1 LDITTLLISNPYL
14 DRPNQVLGWVG
25 WGILLVL
32 LVLGLRASWE
42 ADLLK
47 GLNKKLV
54 LAGLAFLVPLT
65 TLFFGLRLQFI
76 NILPLPGVPVE
87 PTAPALMFLAAL
99 PWVLACGVLGVFPG
113 VLVAFASGLVFA
125 FWETHSLYTPL
136 EIGGLALL
144 YSLAIRQQYRT
155 PFYRALRHPIG
166 AAVAV
171 AIVYSPVF
179 LITSIV
185 GTQGSIAAR
194 LDYASTQSVLFLTA
208 RAGELFIASLFAE
221 VIYLA
226 KVGFW
231 GRHGDLI
238 PSPSETNLQI
248 RFLGVTVPLVVLM
261 ILVLTIGDWI
271 VAGNAARGMMRE
283 RLASTSQAATA
294 SLPYFFET
302 GQSIISNLAD
312 PGLLGQSHDVLS
324 ESLSKDLRSVPYF
337 RQLFLFDGSG
347 KPVTGY
353 PEKQVEALRMSPEE
367 LAGIP
372 LALKGVPVQVYTV
385 PPQEGENSA
394 QVSFLAGIKDS
405 QGEVTGILLGRTDL
419 TSNPFTQ
426 PMIESLN
433 TMQEIGGQGYIL
445 DENQRILYYSVNPNS
460 LVYQSYVGYIPTD
473 TEFFSEASPTG
484 TRNYGFFRQAEG
496 KPWAIMLT
504 LPASTTQQMALE
516 IAIPLLTM
524 LLLLMGISVLVVQG
538 GLQGITASLKGL
550 AQEAA
555 NISQGQ
561 MDHSTQVRGVDE
573 LGRLGRAFEQMRQ
586 SLKARLDELN
596 KLLIV
601 SQAVAGNLEVHA
613 AIQPVLEAALGE
625 SATMARVVLVQDVEP
640 DSPASQSAAF
650 GAGPASED
658 YAYLDAQIYE
668 MMRHQDILP
677 IPNTGRIRRLNLPAT
692 GSRPGALLA
701 VALHREHAYLGALW
715 VAYDHPHSFS
725 EEEVRFL
732 NTLALEAALAASN
745 ARLYANA
752 EIGRQRLEAVL
763 DSTPEA
769 VLVIDEKMCIFLI
782 NPAAMQMP
790 GLVKSSAIGRPIQE
804 VVTHP
809 GLLELLS
816 QPTEGRVSSREIT
829 LHNGKIYYLS
839 ASPVIADGKLVGKVC
854 IMRDI
859 TYYKQLDSLKS
870 DFVATVSHD
879 LRSPLTLMRGYAT
892 MLQMVGDL
900 NEQQKTYSNK
910 IVTGVENMTRLVNNL
925 LDLGRIEAGIGLQ
938 VEKVPASEVIAQVI
952 TSLQPQAAQKNLQ
965 LMLESPNQA
974 VVVEADRA
982 LLQQAVYNLVENA
995 IKYTSSGG
1003 QVKICLRVT
1012 QSGVVLEVRDTG
1024 IGIAPLDL
1032 PHMFE
1037 KFYRS
1042 GRREAYQQ
1050 RGTGL
1055 GLAIVKSIAER
1066 HGGRVSVE
1074 SQLGKGSTFYFELP
1088 YQQAQVIVPNK
1099 DN

>member
-1 LDITTLLISNPYL
+1 LDIITLLISNPYL
-14 DRPNQVLGWVG
+14 DRPSQILGWIG
-25 WGILLVL
+25 WGVL
-32 LVLGLRASWE
+32 LALVIFGLRSSWE
-42 ADLLK
+42 TDLLK
-47 GLNKKLV
+47 GLNKKLI

-99 PWVLACGVLGVFPG
+99 PWVLAAGILGVFPG
-113 VLVAFASGLVFA
+113 VLLAFGSGLLFA

-136 EIGGLALL
+136 EIAGLAFL
-144 YSLAIRQQYRT
+144 YGLAIRQQFRT
-155 PFYRALRHPIG
+155 PFYRILRHPIG
-166 AAVAV
+166 AAVVLAV
-171 AIVYSPVF
+171 VYSPVF
-179 LITSIV
+179 LMTSII
-185 GTQGSIAAR
+185 GTQGTIAAR
-194 LDYASTQSVLFLTA
+194 LDYALSQSVLFLTA
-208 RAGELFIASLFAE
+208 RSGELILASLFAE
-221 VIYLA
+221 VIYMA
-226 KVGFW
+226 KVSFW
-231 GRHGDLI
+231 GKHGELI

-261 ILVLTIGDWI
+261 VLALTIGDWV
-271 VAGNAARGMMRE
+271 VAGNAAREMMKE

-312 PGLLGQSHDVLS
+312 PVLIGQTTDVLAA
-324 ESLSKDLRSVPYF
+324 SLSKDLRSVPYF
-337 RQLFLFDGSG
+337 RQLFLFDVNG
-347 KPVTGY
+347 KALTGY
-353 PEKQVEALRMSPEE
+353 PEKSLEALRLSPEE
-367 LAGIP
+367 SAGIP

-385 PPQEGENSA
+385 PPLPGEDSA

-426 PMIESLN
+426 PVIEALN

-445 DENQRILYYSVNPNS
+445 DENHRILYFSITPNS
-460 LVYQSYVGYIPTD
+460 LINTDYVGHIPTG
-473 TEFFSEASPTG
+473 TEFFNETSPTG
-484 TRNYGFFRQAEG
+484 TRNYGYYRQAEG

-504 LPASTTQQMALE
+504 LPASTTQQLALE
-516 IAIPLLTM
+516 IAIPLLLM
-524 LLLLMGISVLVVQG
+524 LLLLMGISVVVVQG

-550 AQEAA
+550 AQEAD
-555 NISQGQ
+555 NISEGQ
-561 MDHSTQVRGVDE
+561 MDQSTLVRGVDE
-573 LGRLGRAFEQMRQ
+573 LGRLGRAFEMMRQ

-601 SQAVAGNLEVHA
+601 SQGVAANLEIHA
-613 AIQPVLEAALGE
+613 AIQPVLEAALSE
-625 SATMARVVLVQDVEP
+625 SASMARVVLVQEVEP
-640 DSPASQSAAF
+640 DSSGSQAAAFGVGPASQ
-650 GAGPASED
+650 D
-658 YAYLDAQIYE
+658 YAYLDAQIFE
-668 MMRHQDILP
+668 LMRHQDVLP

-692 GSRPGALLA
+692 GSRPGALIA
-701 VALHREHAYLGALW
+701 VALHLEHAYLGALW
-715 VAYDHPHSFS
+715 VAYDRPHSFT

-769 VLVIDEKMCIFLI
+769 VLVIDEKMCVFLI
-782 NPAAMQMP
+782 NPAAMQVP
-790 GLVKSSAIGRPIQE
+790 GLVMSSAIGRPIQE

-809 GLLELLS
+809 DLLELLS

-829 LHNGKIYYLS
+829 LHNGKIYYGS

-900 NEQQKTYSNK
+900 NEQQKTYANK
-910 IVTGVENMTRLVNNL
+910 IVLGVENMTRLVNNL

-938 VEKVPASEVIAQVI
+938 VEKVTAGEVVSQVIA
-952 TSLQPQAAQKNLQ
+952 SLQPQASQKNLQ
-965 LMLESPNQA
+965 LVLEAPDQ
-974 VVVEADRA
+974 VVLVEADRA

-995 IKYTSSGG
+995 IKYTPSGG
-1003 QVKICLRVT
+1003 QVKIYLRAT
-1012 QSGVVLEVRDTG
+1012 SSGVALEVRDTG

-1066 HGGRVSVE
+1066 HGGRVWVE

-1088 YQQAQVIVPNK
+1088 YQQAQVVVTK
-1099 DN
+1099 

>member
-1 LDITTLLISNPYL
+1 LDIITLLISNPYL
-14 DRPNQVLGWVG
+14 DRPSQVLGWIG
-25 WGILLVL
+25 WGVLLVL

-42 ADLLK
+42 TDLLK
-47 GLNKKLV
+47 GLNKKLI
-54 LAGLAFLVPLT
+54 LTGLAFLVPLT

-99 PWVLACGVLGVFPG
+99 PWVLAAGLLGVFPAI
-113 VLVAFASGLVFA
+113 LLAFGSGLLFA

-136 EIGGLALL
+136 EIAGLALL

-155 PFYRALRHPIG
+155 PFYRILRHPIG
-166 AAVAV
+166 AAVV
-171 AIVYSPVF
+171 LMVVYSPVF

-185 GTQGSIAAR
+185 GTQGTIAAR
-194 LDYASTQSVLFLTA
+194 LDYALSQSVLYLTA
-208 RAGELFIASLFAE
+208 RSGELILASLFAE
-221 VIYLA
+221 VFYLA
-226 KVGFW
+226 KVAFW
-231 GRHGDLI
+231 GKHGELI

-261 ILVLTIGDWI
+261 MLALTIGDWI
-271 VAGNAARGMMRE
+271 VAGNAAREMMKE

-302 GQSIISNLAD
+302 GQSIILNLAD
-312 PGLLGQSHDVLS
+312 PGLVGQPIDVLT
-324 ESLSKDLRSVPYF
+324 ETLSKDLRSVPYF
-337 RQLFLFDGSG
+337 RQLFLFDANA

-353 PEKQVEALRMSPEE
+353 PEKSKDALRLSLEE
-367 LAGIP
+367 SAGIP
-372 LALKGVPVQVYTV
+372 LAQKGVPVQVYTV
-385 PPQEGENSA
+385 PPLPGENSA

-405 QGEVTGILLGRTDL
+405 QGAVVGILLGRTDL

-426 PMIESLN
+426 PVIEALN

-445 DENQRILYYSVNPNS
+445 DENHRILYYSITPNS
-460 LVYQSYVGYIPTD
+460 LVNTDYVGHIPLQ
-473 TEFFSEASPTG
+473 TEFFNETSPTG
-484 TRNYGFFRQAEG
+484 TRNYGYFRQAEG

-504 LPASTTQQMALE
+504 LPASTTQQLALE
-516 IAIPLLTM
+516 IAIPLLLM
-524 LLLLMGISVLVVQG
+524 LLLLMGISVVVVQG

-550 AQEAA
+550 ALEAD
-555 NISQGQ
+555 NISFGQ
-561 MDHSTQVRGVDE
+561 MDQSTQVKGVDE

-601 SQAVAGNLEVHA
+601 SQGVAANLEIHA
-613 AIQPVLEAALGE
+613 AIQPVLEAALSD
-625 SATMARVVLVQDVEP
+625 SASMARVVLVREVEP
-640 DSPASQSAAF
+640 DSPGSQSNAF
-650 GAGPASED
+650 GVGPASDD
-658 YAYLDAQIYE
+658 YAYLDAQIFE
-668 MMRHQDILP
+668 MMRHQDVLP

-692 GSRPGALLA
+692 GSRPGALIA
-701 VALHREHAYLGALW
+701 VALHLEHAYLGALW
-715 VAYDHPHSFS
+715 VAYDRPHSFT

-769 VLVIDEKMCIFLI
+769 VLVIDEKMCVFLI
-782 NPAAMQMP
+782 NPAAMQVP
-790 GLVKSSAIGRPIQE
+790 GLVMSSAIGRPIQE
-804 VVTHP
+804 VVTHAD
-809 GLLELLS
+809 LLELLA

-829 LHNGKIYYLS
+829 LNNGKIYYGS
-839 ASPVIADGKLVGKVC
+839 VSPVTADGKLVGKVC

-900 NEQQKTYSNK
+900 NEQQKTYANK
-910 IVTGVENMTRLVNNL
+910 IVLGVENMTRLVNNL

-938 VEKVPASEVIAQVI
+938 VEKVTAREVVSQVI
-952 TSLQPQAAQKNLQ
+952 TSLQPQATQKNLQ
-965 LMLESPNQA
+965 LTLEAPDQP
-974 VVVEADRA
+974 VPVEADRA

-995 IKYTSSGG
+995 IKYTPSGG
-1003 QVKICLRVT
+1003 QVKIYLRAT
-1012 QSGVVLEVRDTG
+1012 SSGVALEVHDTG

-1066 HGGRVSVE
+1066 HGGRVWVE

-1088 YQQAQVIVPNK
+1088 YQQSQVIIPQ
-1099 DN
+1099 